1 MGKSQLMRLLS
12 KHKLFDTILLL
23 LLVFSTGGLLFAF
36 HRNLFS
42 IILFC
47 TSLFSLF
54 FMGKR
59 IKKSVFNTSLFSLMF
74 FCFIICLNYIYSLG
88 NQSYIKYGFH
98 LLNIS
103 SCVFILTH
111 FINNRDTSYFLN
123 RLRWVLRLILYYSIC
138 NFLFYLLVKNNLSQ
152 ITYNTDKI
160 IHTFNHI
167 FFYNPER
174 SAFNLLGLEFV
185 RNQGWFWEPGINQI
199 YLNILLYL
207 EGLVFKRNKW
217 IILLTVFAIFTTY
230 STTGIIIMMIIL
242 LYIFKS
248 SIKQNPIL
256 IFLAVSVAVPF
267 YFIAKSNVEE
277 KLETSSFQ
285 KRYFDLI
292 QTISITK
299 DYPLTGIGLDDRFF
313 SDFRSSHFINN
324 NLLNSF
330 EESTSLELRAKS
342 TDKGSSNSIT
352 YLMVAMG
359 IPISSFLLYCLFR
372 QTLFPNRKRIIMMIV
387 FISVFTEPLLLRPF
401 FLILIVSGMMS
412 FFSRFTK

>member
-1 MGKSQLMRLLS
+1 MKITST
-12 KHKLFDTILLL
+12 HKLFDTILLL
-23 LLVFSTGGLLFAF
+23 LLVFSSGGLLFVF

-42 IILFC
+42 VVLFSI
-47 TSLFSLF
+47 SLFSLF
-54 FMGKR
+54 FLGER
-59 IKKSVFNTSLFSLMF
+59 VKKSIFNTSLLTLVLFYF
-74 FCFIICLNYIYSLG
+74 FILINYIYCLG
-88 NQSYIKYGFH
+88 DQSYIKYGFH

-111 FINNRDTSYFLN
+111 FINNRDTSYFLK
-123 RLRWVLRLILYYSIC
+123 RLRWILRIILYYSIC
-138 NFLFYLLVKNNLSQ
+138 NFLFYYLVRNNLFEIS
-152 ITYNTDKI
+152 YPYAKDRFVK
-160 IHTFNHI
+160 TFNYI
-167 FFYNPER
+167 FFYDPER
-174 SAFNLLGLEFV
+174 SSLNILGLDFV

-217 IILLTVFAIFTTY
+217 VILLTIFAIFTTY
-230 STTGIIIMMIIL
+230 STSGIIIMMIIL
-242 LYIFKS
+242 IFIFKS
-248 SIKQNPIL
+248 SIKKNPIL
-256 IFLAVSVAVPF
+256 IFLAISIVIPF

-277 KLETSSFQ
+277 KLETFSFQ

-292 QTISITK
+292 QTISIIN
-299 DYPLTGIGLDDRFF
+299 DYPLTGIGLDDSFF

-324 NLLNSF
+324 NLLNTF
-330 EESTSLELRAKS
+330 EESTSFELRAKS

-359 IPISSFLLYCLFR
+359 IPISSFLLYCFFK
-372 QTLFPNRKRIIMMIV
+372 QTLFPNRKRILMMII

-401 FLILIVSGMMS
+401 FLIFIVSGMMS

>member
-1 MGKSQLMRLLS
+1 MKITST
-12 KHKLFDTILLL
+12 HKLFDTILLL
-23 LLVFSTGGLLFAF
+23 LLVFSSGGLLFSF

-42 IILFC
+42 VVLFSI
-47 TSLFSLF
+47 SLFSLLF
-54 FMGKR
+54 LGER
-59 IKKSVFNTSLFSLMF
+59 VKKSIFNTSLLTLVLFYF
-74 FCFIICLNYIYSLG
+74 FILINYIYCLG
-88 NQSYIKYGFH
+88 SQSYTKYVFH

-111 FINNRDTSYFLN
+111 LINNRDTSYFLK
-123 RLRWVLRLILYYSIC
+123 RLRWILRIILYYSIC
-138 NFLFYLLVKNNLSQ
+138 NFLFYFLVRNNLFEISYP
-152 ITYNTDKI
+152 YNTDKVI
-160 IHTFNHI
+160 KTFNYM
-167 FFYNPER
+167 FFYDTER
-174 SAFNLLGLEFV
+174 SSLNILGLDFV

-217 IILLTVFAIFTTY
+217 VILLTIFAIFTTY

-242 LYIFKS
+242 IFIFKS
-248 SIKQNPIL
+248 SIKKNPVL
-256 IFLAVSVAVPF
+256 IFLAISLVIPF

-292 QTISITK
+292 QTISIIK
-299 DYPLTGIGLDDRFF
+299 DYPLSGIGLDDSFF

-330 EESTSLELRAKS
+330 EESTSLELKAKS

-359 IPISSFLLYCLFR
+359 IPISYFLLYCLFK
-372 QTLFPNRKRIIMMIV
+372 QTLFPNRKRILMMIIL
-387 FISVFTEPLLLRPF
+387 ISVFTEPLLLRPF

>member
-1 MGKSQLMRLLS
+1 MKITST
-12 KHKLFDTILLL
+12 HKLFDTILLL
-23 LLVFSTGGLLFAF
+23 LLVFSSGGLLFVF

-42 IILFC
+42 VVLFSI
-47 TSLFSLF
+47 SLFSLF
-54 FMGKR
+54 FLGER
-59 IKKSVFNTSLFSLMF
+59 VKKSIFNTSLLTLVLFYF
-74 FCFIICLNYIYSLG
+74 FILINYIYCLG
-88 NQSYIKYGFH
+88 DQSYMKYGFH

-111 FINNRDTSYFLN
+111 FINNRDTSYFLK
-123 RLRWVLRLILYYSIC
+123 RLRWILRIILYYSIC
-138 NFLFYLLVKNNLSQ
+138 NFLFYYLVRNNLFEIS
-152 ITYNTDKI
+152 YPYAKDRFVK
-160 IHTFNHI
+160 TFNYI
-167 FFYNPER
+167 FFYDPER
-174 SAFNLLGLEFV
+174 SSLNILGLDFV

-217 IILLTVFAIFTTY
+217 VILLTIFAIFTTY
-230 STTGIIIMMIIL
+230 STSGIIIMMIIL
-242 LYIFKS
+242 IFIFKS
-248 SIKQNPIL
+248 SIKKNPIL
-256 IFLAVSVAVPF
+256 IFLAISIVIPF

-277 KLETSSFQ
+277 KLETFSFQ

-292 QTISITK
+292 QTISIIN
-299 DYPLTGIGLDDRFF
+299 DYPLTGIGLDDSFF
-313 SDFRSSHFINN
+313 SDFRFSHFINN

-352 YLMVAMG
+352 YLMAAMG
-359 IPISSFLLYCLFR
+359 IPISSFLLYCFFK
-372 QTLFPNRKRIIMMIV
+372 QTLFPNRKRILMMII

-401 FLILIVSGMMS
+401 FLIFIVSGMMS

>member
-1 MGKSQLMRLLS
+1 MRLTTT
-12 KHKLFDTILLL
+12 HKLFDTILLL
-23 LLVFSTGGLLFAF
+23 LLVFSSGGLLFAF
-36 HRNLFS
+36 HRKLFT
-42 IILFC
+42 IVLFGVA
-47 TSLFSLF
+47 LFSLL
-54 FMGKR
+54 FMGKK
-59 IKKSVFNTSLFSLMF
+59 IQKSIFNTSLFSLMF
-74 FCFIICLNYIYSLG
+74 FCFLICINYIYSLG
-88 NQSYIKYGFH
+88 DQSYIKYGFH

-111 FINNRDTSYFLN
+111 FINNRDTSYFLQ
-123 RLRWVLRLILYYSIC
+123 RLRWVLRLILYYSLC
-138 NFLFYLLVKNNLSQ
+138 NFLFYLFLKNNLSQ
-152 ITYNTDKI
+152 ITYQTDKI
-160 IHTFNHI
+160 LHTFNYI
-167 FFYNPER
+167 FYYNPER
-174 SAFNLLGLEFV
+174 SAFNILGLEFV

-217 IILLTVFAIFTTY
+217 IILLTVLAIFTTY
-230 STTGIIIMMIIL
+230 STTGIIIMIIIL
-242 LYIFKS
+242 IFIFKS
-248 SIKQNPIL
+248 SIKQNPVL
-256 IFLAVSVAVPF
+256 IFLAISVAIPF
-267 YFIAKSNVEE
+267 YFIAKSNIEE

-299 DYPLTGIGLDDRFF
+299 DYPLTGIGLDDRYF

-330 EESTSLELRAKS
+330 EESTNLELRAKS

-359 IPISSFLLYCLFR
+359 IPISSFLLYCLLK
-372 QTLFPNRKRIIMMIV
+372 QTLFPNRRRIIMMIIV
-387 FISVFTEPLLLRPF
+387 ISVFTEPLLLRPF

>member
-1 MGKSQLMRLLS
+1 
-12 KHKLFDTILLL
+12 
-23 LLVFSTGGLLFAF
+23 
-36 HRNLFS
+36 
-42 IILFC
+42 
-47 TSLFSLF
+47 
-54 FMGKR
+54 
-59 IKKSVFNTSLFSLMF
+59 MF
-74 FCFIICLNYIYSLG
+74 FYDTERS
-88 NQSYIKYGFH
+88 S
-98 LLNIS
+98 LNI
-103 SCVFILTH
+103 
-111 FINNRDTSYFLN
+111 
-123 RLRWVLRLILYYSIC
+123 
-138 NFLFYLLVKNNLSQ
+138 
-152 ITYNTDKI
+152 
-160 IHTFNHI
+160 
-167 FFYNPER
+167 
-174 SAFNLLGLEFV
+174 LGLDFV

-217 IILLTVFAIFTTY
+217 VILLTIFAIFTTY

-242 LYIFKS
+242 IFIFKS
-248 SIKQNPIL
+248 SIKKNPVL
-256 IFLAVSVAVPF
+256 IFLAISLVIPF

-292 QTISITK
+292 QTISIIK
-299 DYPLTGIGLDDRFF
+299 DYPLSGIGLDDSFF

-330 EESTSLELRAKS
+330 EESTSLELKAKS

-359 IPISSFLLYCLFR
+359 IPISYFLLYCLFK
-372 QTLFPNRKRIIMMIV
+372 QTLFPNRKRILMMIIL
-387 FISVFTEPLLLRPF
+387 ISVFTEPLLLRPF

>member
-1 MGKSQLMRLLS
+1 MRLTI
-12 KHKLFDTILLL
+12 KYKLFDSLLLL

-42 IILFC
+42 VM
-47 TSLFSLF
+47 LFSLSVF
-54 FMGKR
+54 SLLFMGKR
-59 IKKSVFNTSLFSLMF
+59 INKSVFNTSLLSLML
-74 FCFIICLNYIYSLG
+74 FCLIICVNFIYSLG
-88 NQSYIKYGFH
+88 AQSYIKYGFH
-98 LLNIS
+98 LLNVS

-111 FINNRDTSYFLN
+111 FINNRDAVYFLK

-138 NFLFYLLVKNNLSQ
+138 NFLFYFLVKGNLFP

-160 IHTFNHI
+160 LYTFNYI
-167 FFYNPER
+167 FFYNPDR
-174 SAFNLLGLEFV
+174 SAWNILGLEFV

-207 EGLVFKRNKW
+207 EGFVFKRNRW
-217 IILLTVFAIFTTY
+217 IISLIVVAIFSTY
-230 STTGIIIMMIIL
+230 STSGIIVMIL
-242 LYIFKS
+242 LLLLIFKS

-256 IFLAVSVAVPF
+256 IFLAISVVIPF
-267 YFIAKSNVEE
+267 YFIAKSNVIE

-292 QTISITK
+292 QTISIIK
-299 DYPLTGIGLDDRFF
+299 DYPLTGIGLDDSFF

-352 YLMVAMG
+352 YLILATG
-359 IPISSFLLYCLFR
+359 IPISSFLLYCMFK
-372 QTLFPNRKRIIMMIV
+372 QTLFPNRKRILMMIV
-387 FISVFTEPLLLRPF
+387 FVSVFTEPLLLRPF

-412 FFSRFTK
+412 FFNKFTK

>member
-1 MGKSQLMRLLS
+1 MKITST
-12 KHKLFDTILLL
+12 HKLFDTILLL
-23 LLVFSTGGLLFAF
+23 LLVFSSGGLLFVF

-42 IILFC
+42 VVLFSI
-47 TSLFSLF
+47 SLFSLF
-54 FMGKR
+54 FLGER
-59 IKKSVFNTSLFSLMF
+59 VKKSIFNTSLLTLVLFYF
-74 FCFIICLNYIYSLG
+74 FILINYIYCLG
-88 NQSYIKYGFH
+88 DQSYMKYGFH

-111 FINNRDTSYFLN
+111 FINNRDTSYFLK
-123 RLRWVLRLILYYSIC
+123 RLRWILRIILYYSIC
-138 NFLFYLLVKNNLSQ
+138 NFLFYYLVRNNLFEIS
-152 ITYNTDKI
+152 YPYAKDRFVK
-160 IHTFNHI
+160 TFNYI
-167 FFYNPER
+167 FFYDPER
-174 SAFNLLGLEFV
+174 SSLNILGLDFV

-217 IILLTVFAIFTTY
+217 VILLTIFAIFTTY
-230 STTGIIIMMIIL
+230 STSGIIIMMIIL
-242 LYIFKS
+242 IFIFKS
-248 SIKQNPIL
+248 SIKKNPIL
-256 IFLAVSVAVPF
+256 IFLAISIVIPF

-277 KLETSSFQ
+277 KLETFSFQ

-292 QTISITK
+292 QTISIIN
-299 DYPLTGIGLDDRFF
+299 DYPLTGIGLDDSFF

-352 YLMVAMG
+352 YLMAAMG
-359 IPISSFLLYCLFR
+359 IPISSFLLYCFFK
-372 QTLFPNRKRIIMMIV
+372 QTLFPNRKRILMMII

-401 FLILIVSGMMS
+401 FLIFIVSGMMS

>member
-1 MGKSQLMRLLS
+1 MRLTI
-12 KHKLFDTILLL
+12 KYKLFDSLLLL

-42 IILFC
+42 VI
-47 TSLFSLF
+47 LFSLSVF
-54 FMGKR
+54 SLLFMGKG
-59 IKKSVFNTSLFSLMF
+59 INKSVFNTSLLSLML
-74 FCFIICLNYIYSLG
+74 FCLIICINFIYSLG
-88 NQSYIKYGFH
+88 TQSYIKYGFH
-98 LLNIS
+98 LLNVS

-111 FINNRDTSYFLN
+111 FINNRDAVYFLK

-138 NFLFYLLVKNNLSQ
+138 NFLFYFLVKDNLFP

-160 IHTFNHI
+160 LYTFNYI

-174 SAFNLLGLEFV
+174 SAWNILGLDCV

-207 EGLVFKRNKW
+207 EGFVFKRNRW
-217 IILLTVFAIFTTY
+217 IISLIVVAIFSTY
-230 STTGIIIMMIIL
+230 STSGIIIMIIL
-242 LYIFKS
+242 LLLIFKS

-256 IFLAVSVAVPF
+256 IFLAISVVFPF

-292 QTISITK
+292 QTISIIK
-299 DYPLTGIGLDDRFF
+299 DYPLTGIGLDDSFF

-330 EESTSLELRAKS
+330 EESTNLELRAKS
-342 TDKGSSNSIT
+342 TNKGSSNSVT
-352 YLMVAMG
+352 YLILATG
-359 IPISSFLLYCLFR
+359 IPISSFLLYCMFK
-372 QTLFPNRKRIIMMIV
+372 QTLFPNRKRILMMIV
-387 FISVFTEPLLLRPF
+387 FVSVFTEPLLLRPF

-412 FFSRFTK
+412 FFNKFTK

>member
-1 MGKSQLMRLLS
+1 MRLTITTNR
-12 KHKLFDTILLL
+12 KLFDTILLL
-23 LLVFSTGGLLFAF
+23 LLVFSSGGLLFAF
-36 HRNLFS
+36 HRKLFTIVLFS
-42 IILFC
+42 M
-47 TSLFSLF
+47 SLFSLL
-54 FMGKR
+54 FMGER
-59 IKKSVFNTSLFSLMF
+59 IKKSVFNTSLFSLIF
-74 FCFIICLNYIYSLG
+74 FCFLICINYIYSIG
-88 NQSYIKYGFH
+88 DQSYIKYGFH

-103 SCVFILTH
+103 SCVFIITH
-111 FINNRDTSYFLN
+111 FINNRDTSYFLK
-123 RLRWVLRLILYYSIC
+123 RFRWVLRLILYYSIC
-138 NFLFYLLVKNNLSQ
+138 NFLFYLIVKNNLFP
-152 ITYNTDKI
+152 ITFNTDKVL
-160 IHTFNHI
+160 HTFNYL

-174 SAFNLLGLEFV
+174 SAFNILSLEFV

-242 LYIFKS
+242 LFIFIS
-248 SIKQNPIL
+248 SMKKRPIL
-256 IFLAVSVAVPF
+256 IFLAISVAIPF
-267 YFIAKSNVEE
+267 YFIAKSNIEE

-285 KRYFDLI
+285 KRYFDLV

-299 DYPLTGIGLDDRFF
+299 DYPLTGIGLDDTY
-313 SDFRSSHFINN
+313 FRESRSNHFINDN
-324 NLLNSF
+324 FLNSF
-330 EESTSLELRAKS
+330 EESTNLEMKAKS

-359 IPISSFLLYCLFR
+359 IPISSFLIYCLLNQVLFR
-372 QTLFPNRKRIIMMIV
+372 HKKGVFMTII
-387 FISVFTEPLLLRPF
+387 FISVFSEPLLLRPF